1 MRRILLLVSA
11 VLLGLGAV
19 FAPSAW
25 AGSPHFV
32 SVDAQRSGN
41 SLTISGKEAGLGN
54 ETSVHIEVSATA
66 NCINPGGHGP
76 KAANKQSVNNAS
88 DFPVQ
93 NGKAVFTLTVTA
105 SFQPEC
111 SPPMTVTFTN
121 VVVADTAHGVVA
133 KVPGTF

>member
-1 MRRILLLVSA
+1 MRRIVLLISA
-11 VLLGLGAV
+11 VLLGLGGI
-19 FAPSAW
+19 FAPSVW

-32 SVDAQRSGN
+32 SVDAERDGN
-41 SLTISGKEAGLGN
+41 SLTVSGKEAGLGG
-54 ETSVHIEVSATA
+54 ESFVHIEVSATA

-76 KAANKQSVNNAS
+76 KAANKQSLNSAEDV
-88 DFPVQ
+88 PVQ
-93 NGKAVFTLTVTA
+93 NGKAVFSLTVTA

-121 VVVADTAHGVVA
+121 VTVADTEHNVTA